1 MKNIYLYIFALGLL
15 VSSCTE
21 PIELD
26 LNSEDNIR
34 LVVDAFVTTDTT
46 AHLVDLT
53 LTKDYFG
60 VGSPPKAEGAV
71 VSISDGTSVVN
82 LAEVEPGKYFTPDD
96 FFGVEG
102 NSYTLDIDHDGI
114 TYQGTTVLPTLT
126 VLDSIAVW
134 DYDPGPL
141 GPGQEEEE
149 DFPDNYTVVPYFQ
162 EPPAEGDHY
171 IFKMLIN
178 GEYFTDSLIDW
189 FFTNDDIVNGSY
201 IGDAE
206 FFTFYA
212 ELGDEITFEMF
223 SITEADFDNLNAIL
237 LETEFRGGLFDGAPA
252 NVPTNV
258 TGGAVG
264 QFIMADVERK
274 TVTIQE

>member
-1 MKNIYLYIFALGLL
+1 MKKIVIYIMALVFI

-26 LNSEDNIR
+26 LNSDDNIR
-34 LVVDAFVTTDTT
+34 LVVDAFVTTDTVE
-46 AHLVDLT
+46 HVIDLS

-60 VGSPPKAEGAV
+60 TGFPEPAQGAV
-71 VSISDGTSVVN
+71 VSITDGSNVVN
-82 LAEVEPGKYFTPDD
+82 LSEMAPGKYHTPADYY
-96 FFGVEG
+96 GEEG
-102 NSYTLDIDHDGI
+102 KSYTLDIDYDGK
-114 TYQGTTVLPTLT
+114 TYVGTTELPILT
-126 VLDSIAVW
+126 KLDSIQVLEFE
-134 DYDPGPL
+134 PPVF
-141 GPGQEEEE
+141 PGQDEEE
-149 DFPDNYTVVPYFQ
+149 DFPDNYSVIPFFQ
-162 EPPAEGDHY
+162 EPATEDDHY

-178 GEYFTDSLIDW
+178 GEYFTETLIDW
-189 FFTNDDIVNGSY
+189 FFTSDDIVNGSY

-212 ELGDEITFEMF
+212 EPGDQITFEMF
-223 SITEADFDNLNAIL
+223 SITKADFENLNAIL

-264 QFIMADVERK
+264 QFIMSDVERK
-274 TVTIQE
+274 TVTIE